1 MKKMIKSFLML
12 GQSNMAGRGFINE
25 VPTIYNERIQMLR
38 NGRWQMMTE
47 PINYDRPVSGIS
59 LAGSFADA
67 WCSENKEDIIG
78 LIPCAEGGSSL
89 DEWAIDKALFRHAI
103 NEAKFAMESSELIGI
118 LWHQGESDSI
128 NGNYKV
134 YYKKL
139 LLIIDTLRKELNAPN
154 IPIIIGGLGD
164 FLGKE
169 GFGKNCTEYNFI
181 NQELK
186 KFAFEQNNCY
196 FVTASGLTSNPDG
209 IHIDAISQ
217 RKFGLRYFE
226 AFSNRKHILNPLI
239 NEDDMLNIN
248 YSRENT
254 RGEKIYIKSMDFALG
269 RISYDEFQTQIMQIN
284 NN

>member
-1 MKKMIKSFLML
+1 MIKSFLML

-226 AFSNRKHILNPLI
+226 AFSNREHILNPLI

-254 RGEKIYIKSMDFALG
+254 GGEKIYIKSMDFALG
-269 RISYDEFQTQIMQIN
+269 RISYDEFQTQIMEIN